1 MIKLDVIGFPK
12 LEQKLRTMPSSVRKE
27 VNMEFRAWADDVA
40 RDAKSNLQGRTSNT
54 GKLAGSI
61 NPEYGDNYVAV
72 TVSSNYAAYIEFGT
86 RKFASEYVGSLPNNW
101 KQMASA
107 AKGSAKNGD
116 YYDFLNAILDWV
128 EQKGITARYSIKTK
142 KRLKTSKSDQN
153 RLVEAAEAIAFSIL
167 RNGIRPQPYL
177 YPAVIKNTIA
187 LRKRL
192 KKILR

>member
-40 RDAKSNLQGRTSNT
+40 RDAKANLQSKTSNT

-61 NPEYGDNYVAV
+61 NPEYGDNYSAV
-72 TVSSNYAAYIEFGT
+72 TVSANYAAYVEFGT
-86 RKFASEYVGSLPNNW
+86 RKFASQYVGSLPNNW
-101 KQMASA
+101 KQMANA
-107 AKGSAKNGD
+107 AKGPGGGNFD
-116 YYDFLNAILDWV
+116 QFLQSITQWMKDR
-128 EQKGITARYSIKTK
+128 GIDEKLRFPIMRK
-142 KRLKTSKSDQN
+142 
-153 RLVEAAEAIAFSIL
+153 IL
-167 RNGIRPQPYL
+167 RDGVRPQPYL